1 MMTIRLKSIRWFHFG
16 PSPNLD
22 MKRVAMSQ
30 NMKQTSSRVGR
41 LASETLQSSSS
52 SQVAKSLAASAL
64 SQCSGNK
71 QTGAKME
78 DKAARV
84 LASDRYANNTKELAA
99 SVLSQA
105 NKQR

>member
-1 MMTIRLKSIRWFHFG
+1 
-16 PSPNLD
+16 
-22 MKRVAMSQ
+22 MSK
-30 NMKQTSSRVGR
+30 NTNQTSSRIGR

-52 SQVAKSLAASAL
+52 SQVAKCLAASAL
-64 SQCSGNK
+64 SQRSGDR

-78 DKAARV
+78 DTAARV
-84 LASDRYANNTKELAA
+84 LASDHYAKGTKVLAA

>member
-1 MMTIRLKSIRWFHFG
+1 
-16 PSPNLD
+16 
-22 MKRVAMSQ
+22 MSK
-30 NMKQTSSRVGR
+30 NTKQTSTRIGR
-41 LASETLQSSSS
+41 LASETLQSNRS

-64 SQCSGNK
+64 SQRSGDR

-78 DKAARV
+78 DTAARV
-84 LASDRYANNTKELAA
+84 LASERYAKDTKALAA